1 VSPRLQDRV
10 AVVSGSG
17 AGIGRAIATHL
28 AAAGARVVVADIDGA
43 RVEDAVGAIAAATR
57 GAVLGVTADASTND
71 GVRNMLAKATE
82 TFGRLDILVNNAGVP
97 DYWKTLVE
105 LSDADWQRN
114 IDINLTGP
122 FKACRAAM
130 PIMLAQGKGAIV
142 NLASISSFRGGRSGL
157 AYTVAKHGVVGLT
170 KAIAVEYGDVGIRC
184 NCISPGSVVTS
195 LASMDGMSEEGMKI
209 REKGIVTRPP
219 RAQPDDIA
227 PTVVF
232 LVSDDSHYING
243 TNVVI
248 DAGWTAW

>member
-1 VSPRLQDRV
+1 MSLRLQDRV

-28 AAAGARVVVADIDGA
+28 AAAGARVVVVDIDGL
-43 RVEDAVGAIAAATR
+43 RVRDSVDAITALGGITV
-57 GAVLGVTADASTND
+57 GVTADASSSD
-71 GVRNMLAKATE
+71 GVKSMLAKATD
-82 TFGRLDILVNNAGVP
+82 TYGRLDILVNNAGVP
-97 DYWKTLVE
+97 DYWKTLLE

-122 FKACRAAM
+122 FKACRAAV
-130 PIMLAQGKGAIV
+130 PIMLAQGGGVIV

-157 AYTVAKHGVVGLT
+157 VYTAAKHGVVGLT
-170 KAIAVEYGDVGIRC
+170 KAIAIEYGDAGIRC
-184 NCISPGSVVTS
+184 NCISPGSVVTN

-209 REKGIVTRPP
+209 REKGMVTRPP
-219 RAQPDDIA
+219 RAQPSDIA

-232 LVSDDSHYING
+232 LVSDDSNYING
-243 TNVVI
+243 TNVII

>member
-28 AAAGARVVVADIDGA
+28 ATSGARVVVVDIDGS
-43 RVEDAVGAIAAATR
+43 RVRNTVDAITALGGTTV
-57 GAVLGVTADASTND
+57 GVTADASSNE
-71 GVRNMLAKATE
+71 GVETMLAEATN
-82 TFGRLDILVNNAGVP
+82 TYGRLDILINNAGVP
-97 DYWKTLVE
+97 DYWKTLLE

-114 IDINLTGP
+114 IDVNLTGP
-122 FKACRAAM
+122 FKACRAAV
-130 PIMLAQGKGAIV
+130 PIMLAQGRGAIV

-157 AYTVAKHGVVGLT
+157 VYTAAKHGVVGLT
-170 KAIAVEYGDVGIRC
+170 KAIAIEYANAGIRC

-232 LVSDDSHYING
+232 LVSDDSNYING
-243 TNVVI
+243 ANIVI

>member
-1 VSPRLQDRV
+1 VSLPLQDRV

-28 AAAGARVVVADIDGA
+28 AAAGAKVVVADIDGA
-43 RVEDAVGAIAAATR
+43 RVEDAVGAITAT
-57 GAVLGVTADASTND
+57 GGMVVGVTADASTND
-71 GVRNMLAKATE
+71 GVKAMLAKATE
-82 TFGRLDILVNNAGVP
+82 SFGRLDILVNNAGVP

-122 FKACRAAM
+122 FKACRAAV
-130 PIMLAQGKGAIV
+130 PIMLAQGNGAIV

-157 AYTVAKHGVVGLT
+157 VYTAAKHGVVGLT
-170 KAIAVEYGDVGIRC
+170 KAIAIEYGDGGIRC

-232 LVSDDSHYING
+232 LVSDDSRYING

>member
-1 VSPRLQDRV
+1 MKPRLQDRV

-28 AAAGARVVVADIDGA
+28 AAAGAKVVVADIDGS
-43 RVEDAVGAIAAATR
+43 RVKDAVDAITALGGT
-57 GAVLGVTADASTND
+57 AVGVTADASRND
-71 GVRNMLAKATE
+71 GVTAMLAKATE
-82 TFGRLDILVNNAGVP
+82 TYGSLDILVNNAGVP

-114 IDINLTGP
+114 IDVNLTGP
-122 FKACRAAM
+122 FKACRAAV
-130 PIMLAQGKGAIV
+130 PIMLKKGKGVIV

-157 AYTVAKHGVVGLT
+157 VYTAAKHGVVGLT
-170 KAIAVEYGDVGIRC
+170 KAVAIEYGDAGIRC

-195 LASMDGMSEEGMKI
+195 LASMDGMSEEGMKV

-232 LVSDDSHYING
+232 LVSDDSNYING
-243 TNVVI
+243 TNVII

>member
-1 VSPRLQDRV
+1 MKPRLQDRV

-28 AAAGARVVVADIDGA
+28 AAAGAKVVVADIDGS
-43 RVEDAVGAIAAATR
+43 RVKDAVDAITALGGTT
-57 GAVLGVTADASTND
+57 VGVTADASSND
-71 GVRNMLAKATE
+71 GVTAMLAKATE
-82 TFGRLDILVNNAGVP
+82 TYGSLDILVNNAGVP

-114 IDINLTGP
+114 IDVNLTGP
-122 FKACRAAM
+122 FKACRAAV
-130 PIMLAQGKGAIV
+130 PIMLKQGKGVIV

-157 AYTVAKHGVVGLT
+157 VYTAAKHGVVGLT
-170 KAIAVEYGDVGIRC
+170 KAIAIEYGEAGIRC

-195 LASMDGMSEEGMKI
+195 LASMDGMSEEGMKV

-232 LVSDDSHYING
+232 LVSDDSNYING
-243 TNVVI
+243 TNVII